1 MHTLKTET
9 GWTAHFNGDFSG
21 DVRLSNEKKSVDVT
35 LPFEVLEALV
45 VEYIRHERIARLE
58 QATPCEILGLKS

>member
-1 MHTLKTET
+1 MHTMKTET

-35 LPFEVLEALV
+35 LPFDVLRWLV
-45 VEYIRHERIARLE
+45 VEYVRRERIERLE
-58 QATPCEILGLKS
+58 GAYADEILGVKR